1 MLATGAAI
9 EYLSTLDMDAV
20 HQQEVSLNKIMTKGV
35 KDLAGLEIIGPEDA
49 SKRGGICSILMDKLP
64 AHDVALLLD
73 EAAGVMVRSGQHCV
87 HSWFA
92 DKGLPQ
98 GSLRASAYFYNTE
111 EDVKRFVDTLT
122 EIVHTLS

>member
-1 MLATGAAI
+1 MSWG
-9 EYLSTLDMDAV
+9 LSLEQVMVVASQQGDA
-20 HQQEVSLNKIMTKGV
+20 E
-35 KDLAGLEIIGPEDA
+35 
-49 SKRGGICSILMDKLP
+49 LMDGLP

-92 DKGLPQ
+92 DRGHPQ
-98 GSLRASAYFYNTE
+98 GSLRASAYLYNNA
-111 EDVKRFVDTLT
+111 EDVRRFVDPLT